1 MPILAC
7 YDEEEGC
14 YWLEIEAPFDPYPGT
29 DLEADV
35 RAMNDMVEQQLR
47 QHPEQY
53 MWFLKIFETMEHPQG
68 HEGFYEEGIK
78 RIRGDLPPEN

>member
-1 MPILAC
+1 MKIPNRIQPLV
-7 YDEEEGC
+7 DDG
-14 YWLEIEAPFDPYPGT
+14 LVDDVISRLMSGT
-29 DLEADV
+29 EADV